1 MIENKAYALAV
12 MLGGDMMLM
21 PDRGGHAVGLTRP
34 DGRYALF
41 QDTRGAIYAD
51 DTACLSN
58 PHGECSRSEWGS
70 WGFGESWAVGLA
82 TLIGGQAHR
91 SGSTWLVLFQRSDGR
106 FAVIGADEVEVY
118 QSRGHYENC
127 EKPEYLGWAWNV

>member
-21 PDRGGHAVGLTRP
+21 PNRGGHAVGLTKL

-51 DTACLSN
+51 EDACLSN
-58 PHGECSRSEWGS
+58 PDGECSGSEWSG
-70 WGFGESWAVGLA
+70 WGAGESWAVGLA

-91 SGSTWLVLFQRSDGR
+91 GGDAWVVLFQRSDGR
-106 FAVIGADEVEVY
+106 FAVIGVEQVELY
-118 QSRGHYENC
+118 QSREHYAAC
-127 EKPEYLGWAWNV
+127 GKPEYLGWDWNV